1 MGKAFPLAAF
11 LLLFA
16 HAHAVADFA
25 HGRDAF
31 VEGRFQKAF
40 RIFQSSAQTG
50 DAKSQIGLGL
60 MFTWGK
66 GTTKNLFAAYQW
78 FDRAAKSSEPVHPVV
93 RILART
99 NRDYVAKRM
108 SVPTFTDAETV
119 AILRIM
125 EDYAAT
131 DNDAAI
137 GTAIIGPTAP
147 RTRVINPLHPNSK
160 PLTAVE

>member
-1 MGKAFPLAAF
+1 MGKAFPLAAI

-16 HAHAVADFA
+16 HAHAMADFA

-40 RIFQSSAQTG
+40 KIFQSSARTG

-66 GTTKNLFAAYQW
+66 GTTKNLFTAYQW

-99 NRDYVAKRM
+99 NRDYVAQRM

-125 EDYAAT
+125 QDYAAS

-137 GTAIIGPTAP
+137 GTVIFDPTAP
-147 RTRVINPLHPNSK
+147 LARDNNPLQSNST

>member
-1 MGKAFPLAAF
+1 MGKAVPLAVF

-16 HAHAVADFA
+16 HSHAMADFT

-40 RIFQSSAQTG
+40 KIFQSSARSG
-50 DAKSQIGLGL
+50 NAKSQIGLGL

-125 EDYAAT
+125 QDYAAP

-137 GTAIIGPTAP
+137 GTVIFGPTAP
-147 RTRVINPLHPNSK
+147 RTRVINPLQPNLT
-160 PLTAVE
+160 PLTGVE